1 MTLKRNKAKN
11 KVVKRKLLW
20 FEIEHNSV
28 TERELVEL
36 VKLMGATS
44 SAQAIR
50 TALMV
55 TASQSISVDGV
66 DWLCTPLDRSTA
78 YEQQVQVLD
87 SIRVELLRAVGVI
100 HKALSEQLPDCK
112 VTNRAVLQFAIHNY
126 LGTLKAQANNG
137 H

>member
-1 MTLKRNKAKN
+1 MTLRKYKAKH
-11 KVVKRKLLW
+11 KVAKRKLLW

-55 TASQSISVDGV
+55 TASNTINVEGI
-66 DWLCTPLDRSTA
+66 DWLCTPLDRSTT

-87 SIRVELLRAVGVI
+87 SVRVELMRAVGVI
-100 HKALSEQLPDCK
+100 HKGLSEQLPDCK